1 MNTMNINPYVAFV
14 GIDWADTKHDVC
26 IQAAGSMKR
35 EFAVVPH
42 KIEEIDAWAQSLHKR
57 FPGQIAIAIELSKG
71 PIVYALQKYDYFVI
85 FPIHPLTRAKYRE
98 AFQPSRAK
106 DDPTDAELALDLII
120 RHPERFKPLQ
130 PQSVAMRKLTT
141 LVEQRRRLV
150 NDRVRLTNRL
160 RSTLKQYY
168 PQALEWFGRIDSKLF
183 CDFIEHWPTLTQVKR
198 ARTTT
203 LTAFFKAGKTRN
215 PALLETRIASIRS
228 SRHLTLDEAVIGP
241 NKLQA
246 LMLVDMLRLILGG
259 IKTYDKEIAEL
270 ALKHDDYDLFSSLPG
285 AGPSLAPRLLVAF
298 GEQRGRFKNAAELQ
312 KYSGIAP
319 VTERSGNKHWVHWRW
334 RCPAFVRQTFIEWAA
349 QTINKSYWAG
359 EYYRQQREKGSAHQ
373 SALRALAFKWIRI
386 LYRCWQTRTR
396 YDEATYLKAL
406 ERRGSP
412 LMAKAA

>member
-1 MNTMNINPYVAFV
+1 MNTMTINPYVAFV

-26 IQAAGSMKR
+26 IQAADSLQR

-42 KIEEIDAWAQSLHKR
+42 KVEEIDEWAQSLHKR
-57 FPGQIAIAIELSKG
+57 FPGNIAVALELSKG

-85 FPIHPLTRAKYRE
+85 FPIHPLTLAKYRE

-106 DDPTDAELALDLII
+106 DDPTDAELALDLIL

-130 PQSVAMRKLTT
+130 PQSIELRTLAA

-168 PQALEWFGRIDSKLF
+168 PQTLEWFGRIDSKLF
-183 CDFIEHWPTLTQVKR
+183 CNFIERWPTLTQVKR

-228 SRHLTLDEAVIGP
+228 SQHLTLDEAVIGP

-246 LMLVDMLRLILGG
+246 LMLIDMLRVILGG

-270 ALKHDDYDLFSSLPG
+270 APKHNDYDLFSSLPG

-298 GEQRGRFKNAAELQ
+298 GEQRDRFKNAAEMQ
-312 KYSGIAP
+312 KYSGVAP
-319 VTERSGNKHWVHWRW
+319 VTESSGNKHWVHWRW
-334 RCPAFVRQTFIEWAA
+334 RCPAFVRQTFVEWAA

-386 LYRCWQTRTR
+386 VYRCWQTRTQ
-396 YDEATYLKAL
+396 YNEAIYLKAL

-412 LMAKAA
+412 LIAKAA